1 MKRHVEQQQSL
12 LEPLI
17 YFLPIAGFYYCF
29 QDSTTDAPP
38 TAGGLKA
45 GFLGSQSAVAKSETR
60 VAEKKASPNK
70 GASRKGKGKVVDDM
84 DPASWAQRLA
94 EAADVDALERESGD
108 RVDMEAAAAAEKERV
123 RKK

>member
-1 MKRHVEQQQSL
+1 M
-12 LEPLI
+12 
-17 YFLPIAGFYYCF
+17 
-29 QDSTTDAPP
+29 
-38 TAGGLKA
+38 
-45 GFLGSQSAVAKSETR
+45 
-60 VAEKKASPNK
+60 AEKKASPNK